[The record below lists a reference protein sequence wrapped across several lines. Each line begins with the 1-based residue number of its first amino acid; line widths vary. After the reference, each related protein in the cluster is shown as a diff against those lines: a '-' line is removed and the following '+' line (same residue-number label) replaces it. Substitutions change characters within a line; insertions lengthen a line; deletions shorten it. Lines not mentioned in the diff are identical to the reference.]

1 MASARNYLGRPTV
14 MGFFGLLVLLIGT
27 VPVFDAARAQS
38 NSLQRQATQRGN
50 SPQWTPIPAVQ
61 NLSGSHFFSGHNI
74 TIRSGAGCV

>member
-38 NSLQRQATQRGN
+38 NSL
-50 SPQWTPIPAVQ
+50 
-61 NLSGSHFFSGHNI
+61 
-74 TIRSGAGCV
+74 